1 MLRREEGNLRL
12 AAVSNWPVG
21 WGAISGENAMARR
34 NTEQRYGSVAMT
46 FHWLIAALILTNV
59 GLGYYFNEMLAEE
72 NPMRKVF
79 GLTHVVI
86 GITVLL
92 LSLAR
97 LRWRLKNPVPPL
109 PADMPAG
116 ERKFARG
123 THYALYGL
131 MILVPILGLST
142 ILAPHDLAK
151 HVMGPIHEWVAYGLF
166 VLALGHIAAAVVF
179 HFMIR
184 RDKILHRM
192 LPGTD
197 V

>member
-1 MLRREEGNLRL
+1 MPRQNSS
-12 AAVSNWPVG
+12 V
-21 WGAISGENAMARR
+21 
-34 NTEQRYGSVAMT
+34 RYGSVAMT

-59 GLGYYFNEMLAEE
+59 PLGYYFNEVLAEQD
-72 NPMRKVF
+72 PSRKIF

-116 ERKFARG
+116 ERKFARS

-131 MILVPILGLST
+131 MILVP
-142 ILAPHDLAK
+142 
-151 HVMGPIHEWVAYGLF
+151 
-166 VLALGHIAAAVVF
+166 
-179 HFMIR
+179 
-184 RDKILHRM
+184 
-192 LPGTD
+192 
-197 V
+197 

>member
-1 MLRREEGNLRL
+1 MT
-12 AAVSNWPVG
+12 
-21 WGAISGENAMARR
+21 RR

-46 FHWLIAALILTNV
+46 FHWVIAALILTNV
-59 GLGYYFNEMLAEE
+59 GLGYYFNEMLAEG

-97 LRWRLKNPVPPL
+97 LRWRLKNAVPPL
-109 PADMPAG
+109 PADMALG
-116 ERKFARG
+116 ERKFATA
-123 THYALYGL
+123 THYLLYGL
-131 MILVPILGLST
+131 MILVPLLGLTT
-142 ILAPHDLAK
+142 ILVPHDLGK
-151 HVMGPIHEWVAYGLF
+151 YVIGPIHEWVAYGLF

-184 RDKILHRM
+184 RDRILHRM
-192 LPGTD
+192 VPGTN

>member
-1 MLRREEGNLRL
+1 MT
-12 AAVSNWPVG
+12 
-21 WGAISGENAMARR
+21 RR

-116 ERKFARG
+116 ERKFARS

-131 MILVPILGLST
+131 MILVPILGLTT
-142 ILAPHDLAK
+142 ILVPHNLAR
-151 HVMGPIHEWVAYGLF
+151 VFGPIHEWVAYTLF
-166 VLALGHIAAAVVF
+166 VLALGHITAAVFF

-184 RDKILHRM
+184 RDKVLQRM
-192 LPGTD
+192 VPGTG